1 MEELAQRAQSALG
14 ILAFLAVAW
23 GLSERKGGF
32 PVRQALVTVPLQL
45 GIAALFLNVDAMRRG
60 LSGLNG
66 VVLALAGATEA
77 GTEFLF
83 GFVGSSR
90 TPFALEGT
98 DGDLLFVFA
107 FQALPLLVVVSALAA
122 VLWHWG
128 VLKLVIRGFALLL
141 SRVLG
146 TGGAVSLA
154 ASGNVLLGQTE
165 APLLIRAYL
174 SGLTRSELFTVI
186 SCGYATVAGTVMV
199 LYATILS
206 GLDLGGPSGS
216 GDGVLGHIIVASI
229 IAVLGA
235 LLLGRIMV
243 PPAPGEAPTP
253 ASAGAGFAYEDT
265 MDAFVTG
272 AVEGGKLWANI
283 VVAIL
288 AFVSLVALLNI
299 LLGAW
304 LPDVAGAPLTLERG
318 LGWFFAPLVWLAG
331 VPWSE
336 AVTAGGLMGVK
347 TAVNEVVAYV
357 GLTQLPPDALSGR
370 SRLMM
375 VYALCGFANVASIGI
390 VIGGLSALEPA
401 RRRDVLDLA
410 PKAVIAGTL
419 ATLGSA
425 ACVGVVY

>member
-1 MEELAQRAQSALG
+1 MDIGPRLQSALG
-14 ILAFLAVAW
+14 IVAFVGIAW
-23 GLSERKGGF
+23 ALSERRRAF
-32 PVRQALVTVPLQL
+32 PWRQALATVPLQV
-45 GIAALFLNVDAMRRG
+45 GIAALFLRVPALRDG
-60 LSGLNG
+60 LASLNG
-66 VVLALAGATEA
+66 VVIALNDATEV
-77 GTEFLF
+77 GTRFLF
-83 GFVGSSR
+83 GFVGSR
-90 TPFALEGT
+90 APAYERV
-98 DGDLLFVFA
+98 DGAPEDLFFVFA

-128 VLKLVIRGFALLL
+128 VLKAVIRGFALAL

-174 SGLTRSELFTVI
+174 AKLTRSELFTVI

-199 LYATILS
+199 LYATILG
-206 GLDLGGPSGS
+206 GLDLGEGE
-216 GDGVLGHIIVASI
+216 GVLGHVIVASI

-235 LLLGRIMV
+235 LLLGRVMV

-253 ASAGAGFAYEDT
+253 ASAGEGFAYEDT

-272 AVEGGKLWANI
+272 ATEGGKLWANI
-283 VVAIL
+283 VIAIL
-288 AFVSLVALLNI
+288 AFVALVALLNI
-299 LLGAW
+299 VMDAW
-304 LPDVAGAPLTLERG
+304 LPDVAGAPLTLERL
-318 LGWFFAPLVWLAG
+318 LGWLFAPLVWLAG

-336 AVTAGGLMGVK
+336 AVTAGGLMGIK

-357 GLTQLPPDALSGR
+357 ALVGLEPGTLAPR
-370 SRLMM
+370 STLIM

-410 PKAVIAGTL
+410 PKAVLAGTL
-419 ATLGSA
+419 ATLGSG
-425 ACVGVVY
+425 ACVGLVYA

>member
-1 MEELAQRAQSALG
+1 MTIDPRAQSAVGL
-14 ILAFLAVAW
+14 LAFVAIAW
-23 GLSERKGGF
+23 ALSERRRAF
-32 PVRQALVTVPLQL
+32 PVAQALVTLPLQVA
-45 GIAALFLNVDAMRRG
+45 IAALFLNVDAMRRG

-66 VVLALAGATEA
+66 VVLAINEATLAGTS
-77 GTEFLF
+77 FLF
-83 GFVGSSR
+83 GYLGRSAAL
-90 TPFALEGT
+90 PFDGGTAEG
-98 DGDLLFVFA
+98 GAYFVFA

-122 VLWHWG
+122 VFWHWG
-128 VLKLVIRGFALLL
+128 VLKVVIRGFALAL

-174 SGLTRSELFTVI
+174 AKLTRSELFTVI

-199 LYATILS
+199 LYATILG
-206 GLDLGGPSGS
+206 GLDIAGA

-235 LLLGRIMV
+235 LLLGRVMV
-243 PPAPGEAPTP
+243 PPAPGERPTP
-253 ASAGAGFAYEDT
+253 ASAGEGFAYEDT

-283 VVAIL
+283 IIAIL
-288 AFVSLVALLNI
+288 AFVALVALVNI
-299 LLGAW
+299 VLDAW
-304 LPDVAGAPLTLERG
+304 VPDVRGAPLTLERL
-318 LGWFFAPLVWLAG
+318 LGWLFAPLVWLAG
-331 VPWSE
+331 VPWTE

-347 TAVNEVVAYV
+347 TAVNEVVAYIALV
-357 GLTQLPPDALSGR
+357 GLAPGVLSDR
-370 SRLMM
+370 TTLIM

-410 PKAVIAGTL
+410 PKAVLAGTL
-419 ATLGSA
+419 STLGSG
-425 ACVGVVY
+425 ACVGLVY